1 MIKATL
7 PRARVDW
14 RLCFV
19 ADSEAAG
26 EMDVLTLIGRA
37 AAGGATLIQ
46 LRGKAWSDRQ
56 FLDLARQA
64 RQLLRPRGIPLIIND
79 RADIARAAG
88 AAGVHL
94 GQADLPVAAA
104 REILGRRFLIGISA
118 ASPDQAREGEAAGAD
133 YLGVGPVFLTR
144 SKEDAGVPVGL
155 AAIRKIRSVTSLP
168 ILAIGGINAENAPA
182 VISAGADGVAVIS
195 AVTAAADPEHETVK
209 IMNSIGALGLRR
221 PPPARGA
228 GRP

>member
-1 MIKATL
+1 M
-7 PRARVDW
+7 DW

-19 ADSEAAG
+19 ADSEAAAAT
-26 EMDVLTLIGRA
+26 DVLTLIGRA

-56 FLDLARQA
+56 FLDLARWA
-64 RQLLRPRGIPLIIND
+64 HELLRPAGIPLIIND
-79 RADIARAAG
+79 RADIARAGG

-118 ASPDQAREGEAAGAD
+118 ASPAQAREGEAAGAD
-133 YLGVGPVFLTR
+133 YLGVGPVFQTR
-144 SKEDAGVPVGL
+144 SKGDAGSPLGL
-155 AAIRKIRSVTSLP
+155 AAFRKIRNVTSLP
-168 ILAIGGINAENAPA
+168 ILAIGGINAENAPS
-182 VISAGADGVAVIS
+182 IIRAGADGVAVIS
-195 AVTAAADPEHETVK
+195 AITGAADPERETAR
-209 IMNSIGALGLRR
+209 IMGSIGRLGIKRR
-221 PPPARGA
+221 PAARGV